1 MTEPSPEPPDV
12 HLAAHASRSASRL
25 GASLGRTFNPLE
37 WRRRGAIA
45 GTASALVALVIVI
58 AVLGFWWSLE
68 PDPFGVEQRAQA
80 MAEANGQEIGT
91 GYVTTATLI
100 GVTDTLLHKPGGYL
114 DERRAAPGVLMDNMP
129 AWEFGVVVQVRDLA
143 RVLRNEISRS
153 QTQSREDEDLAHA
166 EPQFNFD
173 ANSWLFPSTEGEY
186 EEGLGRLRDYRDRLA
201 AGDADFYARA
211 DNLNAWLAV
220 VGQRLGGIAQRL
232 GASVG
237 EWRVNTDLAGD
248 RAATQAQQHP
258 AREVRAQTPW
268 LEIDNEFYHA
278 RGATWA
284 LLHFLQAT
292 RVDFESVLADKNAEA
307 SMAQVIRALEATQ
320 RPMGSPIVLNG
331 DGFGFFANHSLV
343 MASYISRANAGI
355 IDLRRLLEQG

>member
-1 MTEPSPEPPDV
+1 MSTTLQRV
-12 HLAAHASRSASRL
+12 TRSLTRL
-25 GASLGRTFNPLE
+25 GTSLGRTFNPLE

-68 PDPFGVEQRAQA
+68 PDPFDVERRAQA
-80 MAEANGQEIGT
+80 MAEANDQEVTT

-100 GVTDTLLHKPGGYL
+100 ESVDTLLHKPGGYL
-114 DERRAAPGVLMDNMP
+114 YNDKIPPGVLLDNMP
-129 AWEFGVVVQVRDLA
+129 SWEYGAVVQIRDLA

-153 QTQSREDEDLAHA
+153 QTQSREDEDLAQA
-166 EPQFNFD
+166 EPRLNFN

-186 EEGLGRLRDYRDRLA
+186 EDGLAYLRSYRDRLV

-211 DNLNAWLAV
+211 DNLNAWLSV

-248 RAATQAQQHP
+248 PSARQAQHP
-258 AREVRAQTPW
+258 AREVRTETPW

-284 LLHFLQAT
+284 LLHFLEAA
-292 RVDFESVLADKNAEA
+292 RVDFADVLEDKNAEA
-307 SMAQVIRALEATQ
+307 SMAQVIRSLEATQ
-320 RPMGSPIVLNG
+320 QPMASPIVLNG
-331 DGFGFFANHSLV
+331 GGFGLFANHSLV